1 VGRTGFH
8 PQASPAGEWITIQW
22 PEGFGVVSPDGVQKK
37 VLKPGW
43 DSVEYGRPHGWSH
56 DGTQIYFIEW
66 EEGESSLWSIDVR
79 TGRERL
85 ISRLGPLHFM
95 VKGLGMQRLSV
106 STDGK
111 MLVGTVRHENS
122 NLWMMEGFA
131 PPKSRWW

>member
-1 VGRTGFH
+1 MIDLVVIFFFQAKDGIRDGHLTGVQTCAL
-8 PQASPAGEWITIQW
+8 PIS
-22 PEGFGVVSPDGVQKK
+22 DDQKK

-85 ISRLGPLHFM
+85 ISRLGPL
-95 VKGLGMQRLSV
+95 RSEERR
-106 STDGK
+106 
-111 MLVGTVRHENS
+111 VGRAGRG
-122 NLWMMEGFA
+122 EG
-131 PPKSRWW
+131 